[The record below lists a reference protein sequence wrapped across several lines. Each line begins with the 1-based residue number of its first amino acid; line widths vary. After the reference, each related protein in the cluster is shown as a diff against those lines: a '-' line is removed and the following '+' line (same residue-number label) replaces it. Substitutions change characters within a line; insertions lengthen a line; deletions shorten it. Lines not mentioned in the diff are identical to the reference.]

1 MSSPRTLG
9 ASSSSSMALVDQMS
23 VTAGTQ
29 DAEGG
34 HEDVYDEDHEGH
46 YESQAE
52 GRDQSSEGCQ
62 DELREYPEE
71 EDHDGEHYED
81 QGQDE
86 GTGLNT
92 SWIYLFLLFCKKNV
106 WIDFQEGNSIIPHRG
121 G

>member
-92 SWIYLFLLFCKKNV
+92 S
-106 WIDFQEGNSIIPHRG
+106 
-121 G
+121 

>member
-1 MSSPRTLG
+1 MSSPRALG
-9 ASSSSSMALVDQMS
+9 EINSSSMALVDQMS

-34 HEDVYDEDHEGH
+34 LEDVYDEDHEGH

-52 GRDQSSEGCQ
+52 GRDQSPE

-71 EDHDGEHYED
+71 EDHDEEHYED
-81 QGQDE
+81 QGHDE

-92 SWIYLFLLFCKKNV
+92 SWIYLCLLFCKKNV
-106 WIDFQEGNSIIPHRG
+106 WIDFQEVNSIIPHRG